1 MKKNNALIQLL
12 KDNGFVLDPAGDPH
26 KRAGHDGCFCLRRD
40 WEKVEEV
47 VWYGPQKF
55 TYTVLVFVNEGS
67 GICEVFYRKDG
78 TLYKNRWYDT
88 IGKRTY
94 NAIVE
99 TVRCAGFQF

>member
-1 MKKNNALIQLL
+1 MKKNNTLIQLL
-12 KDNGFVLDPAGDPH
+12 KDNGFVLDPAGDPR
-26 KRAGHDGCFCLRRD
+26 KRTERGGCFCLRRD

-55 TYTVLVFVNEGS
+55 TYTVLVFVNEVS
-67 GICEVFYRKDG
+67 RVCEVFYYKDG
-78 TLYKNRWYDT
+78 RLYKNRWYDT

-94 NAIVE
+94 NAIAE